1 MKETRIMDTIGNTP
15 IVKLKKV
22 NSTDSN
28 IYVKLDNLNPSGS
41 IKDVMAFWMIKMA
54 EKRGELK
61 KGSRIIEVTT
71 GNTGI
76 SFAMLS
82 AIKGYKFTA
91 VMPEHM
97 SIERRQIMEA
107 FGADIVLTPKEQDMP
122 GAIEKYNELTKQYP
136 DAWLPKQFENHDNIL
151 AHKNIT
157 GKEIVKQLGNNVDYF
172 IAGAGTGG
180 TLIGAAKAL
189 KEVNQNIKIVCVE
202 PAESAVLTGG
212 KPGFHEIQGIG
223 EGFIP
228 EILKDNLGLI
238 DSVIQIK
245 SEDAIKMAVRLTKE
259 EGLLVGISSGANV
272 SAALQTAEKT
282 SKNQTIVTVLP
293 DRGERYLC
301 SGIYK

>member
-1 MKETRIMDTIGNTP
+1 MN
-15 IVKLKKV
+15 V
-22 NSTDSN
+22 
-28 IYVKLDNLNPSGS
+28 
-41 IKDVMAFWMIKMA
+41 
-54 EKRGELK
+54 
-61 KGSRIIEVTT
+61 
-71 GNTGI
+71 
-76 SFAMLS
+76 
-82 AIKGYKFTA
+82 
-91 VMPEHM
+91 
-97 SIERRQIMEA
+97 
-107 FGADIVLTPKEQDMP
+107 AD
-122 GAIEKYNELTKQYP
+122 
-136 DAWLPKQFENHDNIL
+136 
-151 AHKNIT
+151 
-157 GKEIVKQLGNNVDYF
+157 
-172 IAGAGTGG
+172 
-180 TLIGAAKAL
+180 
-189 KEVNQNIKIVCVE
+189 NIKIVCVE